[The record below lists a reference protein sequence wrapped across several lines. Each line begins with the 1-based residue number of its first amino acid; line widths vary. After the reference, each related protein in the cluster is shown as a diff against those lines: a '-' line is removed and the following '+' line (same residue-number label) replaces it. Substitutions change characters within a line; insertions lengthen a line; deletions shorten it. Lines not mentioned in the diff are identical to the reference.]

1 MEQEKRKRKGEE
13 GVREWM
19 KREGGWLEGS
29 EELTGTEMSI
39 ACDGKRRD

>member
-1 MEQEKRKRKGEE
+1 
-13 GVREWM
+13 M